1 VSLGAL
7 SDAGARELLDPASP
21 VRRHYEEL
29 ARNLLGIE
37 GTGIVVV
44 TSPDPGAGRTSVCL
58 GLGAAVAGMGRR
70 AAVVDCNLE
79 KSQLHRMLG
88 EPNFVGLTSGLE
100 DSKTLEHHGYE
111 VVPGLLVVPTGP
123 ILSDPASILENE
135 GVTKALRYLHKS
147 RDLVL
152 LDAPVAGGV
161 LRSPNLLG
169 GFDGVLLVVHASRT
183 PKYAAREA
191 ADDLLAAGVNLLG
204 VVLNGCS

>member
-1 VSLGAL
+1 M
-7 SDAGARELLDPASP
+7 LDPTSP

-29 ARNLLGIE
+29 AGNLLGIE
-37 GTGIVVV
+37 GTGIVMV

-58 GLGAAVAGMGRR
+58 GLGAAVASMGGR

-79 KSQLHRMLG
+79 NSQLHRMLG
-88 EPNFVGLTSGLE
+88 EPNFVGLTSGLA

-123 ILSDPASILENE
+123 ILSDPSYILEDE
-135 GVTKALRYLHKS
+135 AFLKALRYLRNS

-169 GFDGVLLVVHASRT
+169 GFDGVLLVVHASKT
-183 PKYAAREA
+183 PKHSAREA